1 MHKNNLKFS
10 KVPVQV
16 RMIAIWHIS
25 LMVILPV
32 FMGNVTINIW
42 EFGYLAKFMHP
53 FFAVLCYS
61 PEIISMKFVPCAV
74 IFVAC
79 RRYYLKDY
87 VVRKTVFMLL
97 FSVFG
102 IIALITNPV
111 FYLSVSL
118 PLSLTLIALIYC
130 YQKWTYRHK
139 FYLLFGVLLFLSLYV
154 FGYLLPLLLLH
165 PNYTAYV
172 DQSNDSQSAVDKIF
186 YIHSPDEG
194 GSLSNPPGK
203 GEPIN
208 SLMDGIFGRERIDKV
223 RIENP
228 ERTYNGDAARLRAG
242 DLAKGL
248 RLHLDQKKNGWT
260 ICGYNSASVHRPT
273 ELRSGSW
280 WKSPN

>member
-1 MHKNNLKFS
+1 M
-10 KVPVQV
+10 
-16 RMIAIWHIS
+16 
-25 LMVILPV
+25 
-32 FMGNVTINIW
+32 
-42 EFGYLAKFMHP
+42 
-53 FFAVLCYS
+53 
-61 PEIISMKFVPCAV
+61 
-74 IFVAC
+74 
-79 RRYYLKDY
+79 
-87 VVRKTVFMLL
+87 
-97 FSVFG
+97 
-102 IIALITNPV
+102 
-111 FYLSVSL
+111 
-118 PLSLTLIALIYC
+118 
-130 YQKWTYRHK
+130 
-139 FYLLFGVLLFLSLYV
+139 LLFLSLYV

-248 RLHLDQKKNGWT
+248 RLHLDQKKTAEQFADITAQVYTDLRNSVVALDGKVQIKSMEQRVYT
-260 ICGYNSASVHRPT
+260 PGPGIKGDITPGRYNYENP
-273 ELRSGSW
+273 
-280 WKSPN
+280 PY